1 MSSDKE
7 SSNGIRSG
15 NAWEGLTVTP
25 DGKSLFIAVESSLKQ
40 DGPIASPINS
50 GTSRLLQFS
59 IDADGRPSKQLHEY
73 LYINDP
79 VPQVS
84 KFGINDNGVSE
95 VMALNDHFWSSNVPA
110 ETSVLG
116 SMTGITLSSFMVDLT
131 AASDIKN
138 IDSLQDWSINP
149 RWQS

>member
-1 MSSDKE
+1 MVF
-7 SSNGIRSG
+7 
-15 NAWEGLTVTP
+15 AAATP
-25 DGKSLFIAVESSLKQ
+25 GGPDSYTRWKITFIAVESSLKQ

-73 LYINDP
+73 LYITDP

-95 VMALNDHFWSSNVPA
+95 V
-110 ETSVLG
+110 
-116 SMTGITLSSFMVDLT
+116 
-131 AASDIKN
+131 
-138 IDSLQDWSINP
+138 P
-149 RWQS
+149 R

>member
-1 MSSDKE
+1 ME
-7 SSNGIRSG
+7 NH
-15 NAWEGLTVTP
+15 
-25 DGKSLFIAVESSLKQ
+25 FIAVESSLKQ

-73 LYINDP
+73 LYITDP

-95 VMALNDHFWSSNVPA
+95 VMALNDHQLLVIERLA

-116 SMTGITLSSFMVDLT
+116 SMTGITLSEF
-131 AASDIKN
+131 I
-138 IDSLQDWSINP
+138 WSI
-149 RWQS
+149 